1 MLTVRPRSIAAVRV
15 RPLPVGNG
23 DEMAVLS
30 VGIAHAM
37 QLRSLP
43 TFRQPDP
50 AHSEKLP
57 PHYLGKLSIGGERAG
72 AL

>member
-23 DEMAVLS
+23 DEMAILS
-30 VGIAHAM
+30 HAM

-57 PHYLGKLSIGGERAG
+57 PQYPGKLSIGGERAG

>member
-1 MLTVRPRSIAAVRV
+1 
-15 RPLPVGNG
+15 
-23 DEMAVLS
+23 MAVLS

-57 PHYLGKLSIGGERAG
+57 PQYPGKLSIGGERAG